1 VEHPG
6 SIEREENGGADDLL
20 ERQIGDPEAY
30 GDGSSTLPSECP
42 SLRVG
47 FQNETDGYL
56 RAISERGEL
65 SARWLMSWD

>member
-1 VEHPG
+1 
-6 SIEREENGGADDLL
+6 LL